1 MCHLSTR
8 FLLGVPELSDSSVSP
23 KGFQRTLVSPHVGV
37 LGISCQF
44 SHLFMCS
51 FRQKKKKKNLSSEC
65 PLWLSGNE
73 PD

>member
-51 FRQKKKKKNLSSEC
+51 FRQKKKKKKKPFLRV
-65 PLWLSGNE
+65 PIVAQW
-73 PD
+73 